1 MSFFTMGS
9 TQLDKEL
16 TLKAQVFRLNHRGYN
31 HQKFRDSRRHRERE
45 ALKKLGDGVGVFC
58 RIAMACDDLTFYTV
72 HTDDLGLPT
81 SCADWRGYFDHETVT
96 QWKEAINATF
106 ARHWTRLEVGNEG
119 RLHAHVLAEASAPIQ
134 LSGQAVKSVHDLE
147 GLARYLSKSALPL
160 DDLVMGYYLEHRGN
174 VPRTAWSHQIP
185 QASTLAEKPVI
196 TVQEVSAT
204 REGHE
209 AISGNTEPLSTPNT
223 LSANS
228 SIRTTAKRNAVN
240 TVTNIANNPM
250 LSLNRKNKTESR
262 STCLKTQQ
270 MSTWDALSNR
280 ELSWYAVN
288 WGISPP
294 FTRFALHSG
303 SG

>member
-1 MSFFTMGS
+1 MSFTMGS
-9 TQLDKEL
+9 TQLDREL
-16 TLKAQVFRLNHRGYN
+16 TLKAQVFRFNHRGYN

-45 ALKKLGDGVGVFC
+45 ARKKLGDGVGVFC

-72 HTDDLGLPT
+72 HAEDLELQS
-81 SCADWRGYFDHETVT
+81 SCADWKGYFDPETVK

-119 RLHAHVLAEASAPIQ
+119 RLHAHVLAEANAPIQ
-134 LSGQAVKSVHDLE
+134 LSGQAVKTVHDLE
-147 GLARYLSKSALPL
+147 GLARYLSKSALPVI
-160 DDLVMGYYLEHRGN
+160 DLVMGYYLEHKGN
-174 VPRTAWSHQIP
+174 VPRTAWSQRIP

-209 AISGNTEPLSTPNT
+209 AIASNIEPLSTSNT

-228 SIRTTAKRNAVN
+228 SIRTTAKRNIV
-240 TVTNIANNPM
+240 NIAANITNKSM
-250 LSLNRKNKTESR
+250 LSLNRQIKTESR